1 MITSYKYE
9 GKNNEELLIDA
20 LTELKVTRDD
30 VYFKQTTEEGK
41 LFKAKKYIIEIIKK
55 EDVINYIKKYI
66 NEFANKF
73 GVKINSEVRESDG
86 IINVMLVTENNALL
100 IGKDGKNIDAIQI
113 LLRQA
118 VCNQTNQNIKVLVDI
133 SGYKNKKNKNLEFEI
148 KKICKEVLNTKVE
161 VKLDPMNSYQRRI
174 VHTVV
179 SEFPNLKSESIGEAP
194 NRYTVISYKE
204 WHFVILL

>member
-41 LFKAKKYIIEIIKK
+41 LFKVKKYIIEIIKK

-204 WHFVILL
+204 

>member
-113 LLRQA
+113 LLKQA

-204 WHFVILL
+204 

>member
-1 MITSYKYE
+1 MITSYRYE
-9 GKNNEELLIDA
+9 GKNIEELLINS
-20 LTELKVTRDD
+20 LTELKVTKDD
-30 VYFKQTTEEGK
+30 VYFKETTEEGK
-41 LFKAKKYIIEIIKK
+41 LFKSKKYILEIIKK

-66 NEFANKF
+66 NEFSNKF
-73 GVKINSEVRESDG
+73 GVKINSEVRELDG
-86 IINVMLVTENNALL
+86 IINVMLVSENNALL

-113 LLRQA
+113 LIRQA

-133 SGYKNKKNKNLEFEI
+133 SGYKNKKNKNLEYEI

-179 SEFPNLKSESIGEAP
+179 SEFSNLKSESIGESP

-204 WHFVILL
+204 

>member
-194 NRYTVISYKE
+194 NRYTVISYKA
-204 WHFVILL
+204 

>member
-9 GKNNEELLIDA
+9 GKNNEELLMDA

-204 WHFVILL
+204 

>member
-20 LTELKVTRDD
+20 LIELKVTRDD

-204 WHFVILL
+204 

>member
-73 GVKINSEVRESDG
+73 GVKINSEVRETDG

-148 KKICKEVLNTKVE
+148 KKICKEVLNKKVE

-204 WHFVILL
+204 

>member
-174 VHTVV
+174 VHTMV

-204 WHFVILL
+204 

>member
-1 MITSYKYE
+1 MITSYRYE
-9 GKNNEELLIDA
+9 GKNSEELLINS
-20 LTELKVTRDD
+20 LTELKVTKDD
-30 VYFKQTTEEGK
+30 VYFKETTEEGK
-41 LFKAKKYIIEIIKK
+41 LFKSKKYILEIIKK

-66 NEFANKF
+66 NEFSNKF
-73 GVKINSEVRESDG
+73 GVKINSEVRELDG
-86 IINVMLVTENNALL
+86 IINIMLVSENNALL

-113 LLRQA
+113 LIRQA

-179 SEFPNLKSESIGEAP
+179 SEFSNLKSESIGESP

-204 WHFVILL
+204 

>member
-174 VHTVV
+174 VHMVV

-204 WHFVILL
+204 

>member
-118 VCNQTNQNIKVLVDI
+118 VCNQTNQNIKDLVDI

-204 WHFVILL
+204 

>member
-41 LFKAKKYIIEIIKK
+41 LFKTKKYIIEIIKK

-73 GVKINSEVRESDG
+73 GVKINSEVRETDG

-204 WHFVILL
+204 

>member
-20 LTELKVTRDD
+20 LTELKLTKDD

-204 WHFVILL
+204 

>member
-41 LFKAKKYIIEIIKK
+41 LFKVKKYIIEIIKK

-148 KKICKEVLNTKVE
+148 KKICKEVINTKVE

-204 WHFVILL
+204 

>member
-73 GVKINSEVRESDG
+73 GVKINSEVREYDG

-204 WHFVILL
+204 

>member
-100 IGKDGKNIDAIQI
+100 IEKDGKNIDAIQI
-113 LLRQA
+113 LLKQA

-204 WHFVILL
+204 

>member
-55 EDVINYIKKYI
+55 EDVINYIKKNI

-204 WHFVILL
+204 

>member
-86 IINVMLVTENNALL
+86 ISVYCPGPSKKSAGRVFLFYMAGRAAPALR
-100 IGKDGKNIDAIQI
+100 AW
-113 LLRQA
+113 
-118 VCNQTNQNIKVLVDI
+118 
-133 SGYKNKKNKNLEFEI
+133 NKRCGGWRPF
-148 KKICKEVLNTKVE
+148 
-161 VKLDPMNSYQRRI
+161 RRFASPPL
-174 VHTVV
+174 TQGR
-179 SEFPNLKSESIGEAP
+179 L
-194 NRYTVISYKE
+194 
-204 WHFVILL
+204 

>member
-179 SEFPNLKSESIGEAP
+179 SEFSNLKSESIGEAP

-204 WHFVILL
+204 

>member
-179 SEFPNLKSESIGEAP
+179 SEFPNLKSESIGEAS

-204 WHFVILL
+204 